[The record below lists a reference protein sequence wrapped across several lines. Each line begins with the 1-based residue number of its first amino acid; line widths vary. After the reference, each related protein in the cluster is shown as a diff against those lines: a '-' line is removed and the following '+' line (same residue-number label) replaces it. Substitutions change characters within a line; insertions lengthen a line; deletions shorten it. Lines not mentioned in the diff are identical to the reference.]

1 MENLFQ
7 NTVSALCYDLA
18 RVHGESGGGVR
29 LDGGTHALP
38 ANDAVRFVLRQHA
51 RMPRQLGLGIR
62 AATLLLSA
70 NGLLRGGTLYHRL
83 TPEQRGRI
91 VIAWKQASLKPFRDL
106 IRFYESLVVMAIY
119 SRNEWAK
126 F

>member
-18 RVHGESGGGVR
+18 RVHGKN
-29 LDGGTHALP
+29 ALP
-38 ANDAVRFVLRQHA
+38 ANDAVSFVLRQHA
-51 RMPRQLGLGIR
+51 RIPRHLALGIC
-62 AATLLLSA
+62 AATLALAA